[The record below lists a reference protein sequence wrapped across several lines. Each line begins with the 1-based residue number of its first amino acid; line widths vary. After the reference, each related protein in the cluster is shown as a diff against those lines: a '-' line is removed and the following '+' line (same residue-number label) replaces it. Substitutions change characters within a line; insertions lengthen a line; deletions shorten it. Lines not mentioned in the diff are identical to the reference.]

1 VGGKN
6 GAHGEVLGVGNGK
19 CALEWQ
25 WLGSKLVYREA
36 VSIGRVNDSTS
47 HYYV

>member
-1 VGGKN
+1 MGGKN
-6 GAHGEVLGVGNGK
+6 GAHGEVLEMGNGK

-36 VSIGRVNDSTS
+36 VSIGRVNDSAS
-47 HYYV
+47 QYEI